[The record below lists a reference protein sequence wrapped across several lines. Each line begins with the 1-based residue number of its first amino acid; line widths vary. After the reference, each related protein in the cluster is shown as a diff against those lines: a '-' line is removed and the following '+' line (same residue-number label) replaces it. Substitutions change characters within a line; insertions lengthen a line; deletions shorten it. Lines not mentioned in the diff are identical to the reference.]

1 MDRMTQ
7 MIDDERGYGGFDRM
21 RESFLEY
28 LRVND
33 GLSPNTVKSYG
44 EDTAEILHVLELR
57 GIADLDDV
65 SVKDLRL
72 WVAHESH
79 GHARSTLARKIVVIR
94 RFFAYLSQHGLI
106 SGNPAAE
113 LVTPK
118 QSQELPRILTEE
130 QARRMMD
137 SAERPVHEAMRQQ
150 SRNDSDMPASR
161 AASSGP
167 RSSKEDGVQ
176 RNALWAVELRDAALV
191 ELLYATGMRI
201 SELVGLDL
209 NDIDYS
215 RRTLRVLG
223 KGNKERVVPFGVPAQ
238 HALERWVDEG
248 RGILLPAPHASS
260 PQGQTSGDHSGDGS
274 RARSKGGHDAAREA
288 VFLGARGGRL
298 GVRQASDVVHRQ
310 ARIAQVP
317 DISPHSLRHSAA
329 THMLDGGADLREVQ
343 ELLGHASLNTTQR
356 YTHISIEQLKKR
368 YRQAF
373 PRA

>member
-223 KGNKERVVPFGVPAQ
+223 KGDKERVVPFGVPA
-238 HALERWVDEG
+238 
-248 RGILLPAPHASS
+248 
-260 PQGQTSGDHSGDGS
+260 
-274 RARSKGGHDAAREA
+274 
-288 VFLGARGGRL
+288 
-298 GVRQASDVVHRQ
+298 RQCPSNA
-310 ARIAQVP
+310 
-317 DISPHSLRHSAA
+317 
-329 THMLDGGADLREVQ
+329 G
-343 ELLGHASLNTTQR
+343 
-356 YTHISIEQLKKR
+356 
-368 YRQAF
+368 
-373 PRA
+373 